1 MDEIIGPTICDTT
14 QVSNPVSLT
23 VINVLLIWYTFA
35 SLPYIYNNKQ
45 FWTDYLFQ
53 MILSLILSIIC
64 YRIIN
69 IPSSFGYAIC
79 INDWESVNN
88 YCNYHNYSKYPN
100 DSELVNQTSMWTDKG
115 RYPDYCRIP
124 MFCTKLF
131 QIMLGF

>member
-88 YCNYHNYSKYPN
+88 YCNYHNYSKYVQYREYEQHLYETL
-100 DSELVNQTSMWTDKG
+100 DLELGYLKFLT
-115 RYPDYCRIP
+115 
-124 MFCTKLF
+124 
-131 QIMLGF
+131 